1 MSMEEIEKL
10 RERVERDPDSKLFLP
25 LAEEYR
31 KAGMYEEAIEVLEKG
46 LQRQPGYTSAK
57 VALGK
62 IYLEQGRTDDARAVF
77 EEVALTVP
85 DNIFVKK
92 KLVEIYRA
100 KGDNE
105 KAKEYCKKVLELN
118 PMDEEIK
125 GILEEL
131 LTSEAKTE
139 IPTEEPE
146 KEEVLTEPPVVAEP
160 SFEEPQAEEVAEEL
174 EDVVHEEVTV
184 AQEFSDNSI
193 SFDEEPGEQIP
204 VNEDTTGVEQY
215 NIPEDDI
222 SFQQYKDFSAFI
234 GEEIHE
240 PEDLSKE
247 AVVEEGPEEPPMFA
261 LPEETTEKSDTSGYG
276 LVNSSLLN
284 ASYFHLVESE
294 EELIEKANELIR
306 SEQYMKAFDLYAEA
320 LRENPDN
327 ARIRQRIE
335 ELKQLM
341 KLLGKDINQ
350 LVQEYEKLLKGIKE
364 RKDEFF
370 RGP

>member
-62 IYLEQGRTDDARAVF
+62 IYLEQGRTEDARAVF

-92 KLVEIYRA
+92 KLAEIYKA

-131 LTSEAKTE
+131 LTSEAETE

-160 SFEEPQAEEVAEEL
+160 AFEEPEAEEVAEEV
-174 EDVVHEEVTV
+174 EDVVHEEVSL
-184 AQEFSDNSI
+184 AQELPDNGI
-193 SFDEEPGEQIP
+193 SFEEQPEAEIKEISDTSELEQTIQ
-204 VNEDTTGVEQY
+204 EE
-215 NIPEDDI
+215 DI
-222 SFQQYKDFSAFI
+222 SFQQYKDFSTFI

-247 AVVEEGPEEPPMFA
+247 AEIEELPEEPPMFA
-261 LPEETTEKSDTSGYG
+261 MPEETVEQVESSDYG

-294 EELIEKANELIR
+294 EELIEKADELIR

-327 ARIRQRIE
+327 ARIRQRLE

-370 RGP
+370 RGT

>member
-77 EEVALTVP
+77 EEVSLTVP

-92 KLVEIYRA
+92 KLAEIYKA
-100 KGDNE
+100 QGDNA

-125 GILEEL
+125 NMLEDL
-131 LTSEAKTE
+131 LAQEAQTE
-139 IPTEEPE
+139 IEPEEEPQAFE
-146 KEEVLTEPPVVAEP
+146 QPVVAEP
-160 SFEEPQAEEVAEEL
+160 DFADTEPEAVAEAI
-174 EDVVHEEVTV
+174 EDVVHDEAEELTETSTEDI
-184 AQEFSDNSI
+184 AFNNNQEIDSDTETS
-193 SFDEEPGEQIP
+193 SFDE
-204 VNEDTTGVEQY
+204 DT
-215 NIPEDDI
+215 
-222 SFQQYKDFSAFI
+222 SFQQYKEFSSFI

-247 AVVEEGPEEPPMFA
+247 AELEDISKEPPMFA
-261 LPEETTEKSDTSGYG
+261 MPENITETSDASDYG

-294 EELIEKANELIR
+294 EELIAKAEELIR

-335 ELKQLM
+335 ELKHLM
-341 KLLGKDINQ
+341 KLLGKDINK
-350 LVQEYEKLLKGIKE
+350 LVQEYEKLLEGIKE

-370 RGP
+370 RGA